1 MQYMIYFFIAVSAT
15 IIGSMTGMGGGVIM
29 KPLMDVLHDFDV
41 ETIGLIS
48 SVTVFSMSAVS
59 IGKQMKEKSRIPFP
73 IALPLSMGS
82 VIGGYAGQAMLENI
96 IEVSHIRSI
105 AVILQNLALGILV
118 LGVIV
123 YMYKKDRIPGKEL
136 SGYPACFLTGG
147 FLGICSSFLG
157 IGGGPMNVALIIYLF
172 SMDTKTASRCSL
184 VTIFFAQLSKLITAA
199 AGGSFV
205 RAELSVAPIMIAGAV
220 LGSLIGAEFHKK
232 LSDKA
237 IERAF
242 CIVQWGVLGLTI
254 FNIAGAAI
262 TMFPTAHV
270 PQIQEKSSVSFF
282 PSECP
287 AEPDNIE
294 CGYATGVCDYGSKES
309 GNPVGEKIYQP
320 DAHRLLCAYEL
331 SGRTLSDKDASWRT
345 GGAGGIWKNSYGF
358 CYENPE
364 SLFGDR
370 TPLSDSASFKRNLIF
385 V

>member
-184 VTIFFAQLSKLITAA
+184 VTIFLHSCQS
-199 AGGSFV
+199 
-205 RAELSVAPIMIAGAV
+205 
-220 LGSLIGAEFHKK
+220 
-232 LSDKA
+232 
-237 IERAF
+237 
-242 CIVQWGVLGLTI
+242 
-254 FNIAGAAI
+254 
-262 TMFPTAHV
+262 
-270 PQIQEKSSVSFF
+270 
-282 PSECP
+282 
-287 AEPDNIE
+287 
-294 CGYATGVCDYGSKES
+294 
-309 GNPVGEKIYQP
+309 
-320 DAHRLLCAYEL
+320 
-331 SGRTLSDKDASWRT
+331 
-345 GGAGGIWKNSYGF
+345 
-358 CYENPE
+358 
-364 SLFGDR
+364 
-370 TPLSDSASFKRNLIF
+370 
-385 V
+385 